1 MKNFI
6 LTTALCLTAGVAF
19 AENYTTKSI
28 DRLYTISP
36 AEART
41 LLPEPYGIGI
51 FQCPVV
57 PHESGAYMVTPPIAK
72 AMRQQVQAAHSG
84 SRKSSEETIEVP
96 VEAVA
101 LNGNGDYH
109 PPETVTITVQTLEIV
124 PSEDIRGASAFG
136 IGDVLFTFNALAGQC
151 DLWAFRDAQ

>member
-6 LTTALCLTAGVAF
+6 LTTALCLTAGAAF
-19 AENYTTKSI
+19 AESYVTKSV
-28 DRLYTISP
+28 DRLYTLTP
-36 AEART
+36 AEARE
-41 LLPEPYGIGI
+41 LLPEPYDIGI

-57 PHESGAYMVTPPIAK
+57 PHESGAYMVTPMIAK
-72 AMRQQVQAAHSG
+72 TMRQQVQAAHSG
-84 SRKSSEETIEVP
+84 SSTSVETEIENPDYNPKSP
-96 VEAVA
+96 DAA
-101 LNGNGDYH
+101 
-109 PPETVTITVQTLEIV
+109 PEFITVQSLEVV